1 MRRQARWPEDGGKVA
16 AHDGVEARPL
26 CGDGRQVAA
35 VMTGQVKETKGGVLL
50 LLVVVANTIKN
61 CLHGVLVVHCNVGE
75 VGVCIVGG
83 R

>member
-1 MRRQARWPEDGGKVA
+1 MA

-35 VMTGQVKETKGGVLL
+35 AMTGQVKETKRRIVGGG
-50 LLVVVANTIKN
+50 LVVVVNTIEN